1 LQVLGGFVSNVKLA
15 GILEEEGVRTARARF
30 SLSEIT
36 PFRRGTLFWVRGFL
50 QVRDPIPDSDH
61 WGLSEWV
68 LKRYK
73 NDILMGLQNAVLQKY
88 GEMLDVEPEF
98 RITSLE
104 GKRVG
109 AKKVRPGLIDLSF
122 IVEDVGMMS
131 NLTQLVG

>member
-1 LQVLGGFVSNVKLA
+1 
-15 GILEEEGVRTARARF
+15 
-30 SLSEIT
+30 
-36 PFRRGTLFWVRGFL
+36 
-50 QVRDPIPDSDH
+50 
-61 WGLSEWV
+61 
-68 LKRYK
+68 
-73 NDILMGLQNAVLQKY
+73 MGLQNAVLQKY